1 MNPRIVQDLIASII
15 DEKVQKLKNRGII
28 VADYDE
34 LVQRLTR
41 IGYLE
46 SEIRQAI
53 IELRN
58 SNSIKIGRF
67 SDGRGWLRELR
78 QIDMADEDNSIK

>member
-41 IGYLE
+41 IGYTE

-58 SNSIKIGRF
+58 SNSIKTSKF
-67 SDGRGWLRELR
+67 SNGCGWLRELR
-78 QIDMADEDNSIK
+78 QIDIANGDNSAK